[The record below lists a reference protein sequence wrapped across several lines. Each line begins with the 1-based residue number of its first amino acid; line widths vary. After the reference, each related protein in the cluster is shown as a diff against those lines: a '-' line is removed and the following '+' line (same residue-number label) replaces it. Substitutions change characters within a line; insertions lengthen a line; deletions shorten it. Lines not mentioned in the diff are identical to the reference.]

1 MFLNELSP
9 AADTSTNGADSS
21 QLLVQANPSGV
32 HTYAVNTSPKHS
44 DAPDGHCAA
53 GRLAVAKEEVVWF
66 GKSHG
71 KAGSS
76 SSDVSMRSV
85 SQAAVCQLH
94 KFVVVPEQGVDGCAT
109 FTPNVRCEND
119 KAQGA

>member
-1 MFLNELSP
+1 MPEVAHGTRVTECRAHEPLE
-9 AADTSTNGADSS
+9 ADDAHRFFR
-21 QLLVQANPSGV
+21 V
-32 HTYAVNTSPKHS
+32 
-44 DAPDGHCAA
+44 APDGHCAA